1 MEELFELLNK
11 KNMEMEESILLKLK
25 ENNKDYSTY
34 ENFNS
39 DLNNLLNIFV
49 SDEELDDY
57 IVTDEYSENKSN
69 YLFKIT
75 GLLEDNTYIVFLSI
89 SNQSNIYS
97 NILRK
102 KFDDKNKAKDYFN
115 ELVSLIKENS
125 VKDLSLILINKLTEK

>member
-25 ENNKDYSTY
+25 ENNKDYSSY

-39 DLNNLLNIFV
+39 NLNNLLDIFV
-49 SDEELDDY
+49 SDEELNDY
-57 IVTDEYSENKSN
+57 KVADEYSENKFN
-69 YLFKIT
+69 YLFT
-75 GLLEDNTYIVFLSI
+75 VTTLLEVNTYIVFLSI

-102 KFDDKNKAKDYFN
+102 QFNDKNIAKDYFN
-115 ELVSLIKENS
+115 ELVSLIKKNS
-125 VKDLSLILINKLTEK
+125 VKDLSL

>member
-11 KNMEMEESILLKLK
+11 KNEEKEESILLKLK
-25 ENNKDYSTY
+25 ENNKDYSSY
-34 ENFNS
+34 EELNS

-49 SDEELDDY
+49 SEEELDDY
-57 IVTDEYSENKSN
+57 KVADEYSENKAN
-69 YLFKIT
+69 YLFTVTALSEI
-75 GLLEDNTYIVFLSI
+75 DTYIVFLSI

-102 KFDDKNKAKDYFN
+102 KFNDKNNAKDYFN

>member
-25 ENNKDYSTY
+25 ENNKDYSSY

-49 SDEELDDY
+49 SDEELNDY
-57 IVTDEYSENKSN
+57 KVADEYSENKSN
-69 YLFKIT
+69 YLFT
-75 GLLEDNTYIVFLSI
+75 VTTLLEVNTYIVFLSI

-102 KFDDKNKAKDYFN
+102 QFNDKNIAKDYFN
-115 ELVSLIKENS
+115 ELVSLIKKNS

>member
-25 ENNKDYSTY
+25 ENNKDYSSY

-75 GLLEDNTYIVFLSI
+75 TLLEDNTYIVFLSI

-102 KFDDKNKAKDYFN
+102 KFNDKNKAKDYFN
-115 ELVSLIKENS
+115 ELVSLIKENN
-125 VKDLSLILINKLTEK
+125 VKDLSLILINKLTKK

>member
-25 ENNKDYSTY
+25 ENNKDYSSY
-34 ENFNS
+34 EKFNS

-57 IVTDEYSENKSN
+57 IVMDEYSENKSN
-69 YLFKIT
+69 YLFT
-75 GLLEDNTYIVFLSI
+75 ATALLEDNTYIVFLSI

-102 KFDDKNKAKDYFN
+102 KFNDKNKAKDYFN

-125 VKDLSLILINKLTEK
+125 VKDLSLILINKLTIK